1 MIKLE
6 NVKSPFMCYC
16 AKVIPLAFDESMS
29 YYECLCNFYNYLK
42 NEIMPAINNNAEAT
56 KELQDLFIELKEY
69 VDHYFDNLDI
79 TEEVNAKLDEMVEDG
94 TMEQLIAQYLQLQ
107 TTYTFN
113 SVAELKEATNLVNG
127 MIVKTLGYYGYNQG
141 GGALYKIRN
150 LAISDTV
157 DDMFILSLDD
167 ETLVAEYIVENN
179 EINILSVG
187 AKGDLE
193 TDNTEI
199 LQAVIDKCEEEALKM
214 IIPNGNYLVSDT
226 LYIDSKITI
235 EGQGDNSL
243 WSENTIYPCITGVI
257 ADKPIFHISKSA
269 TTYNWNNAG
278 SNMVENV
285 HFKNFR
291 IYGINGDNES
301 VRGLTGIYADCYL
314 SSFENMVVSG
324 FYNDIAL
331 ASCYETIIDNCQ
343 FMNAYQQIVLYYTND
358 TVVIRDTYCNG
369 SYDTANSVI
378 SNATYQAKYN
388 VVHKYNYCNLYSNLA
403 YAYFDNLALEK
414 SCYAIIDKDSNLYG
428 DKIHIEAIRDCCF
441 YHDVDLRANNR
452 LELDTV
458 SFYNTASYNSCVLYN
473 NRYLG
478 RIDIKTINA
487 LPLSNFQEGTSQTR
501 TINRI
506 YSYITGEK
514 IISLT
519 LSENVSG
526 ATIINNSHY
535 TPNGF
540 KVDYW
545 IKNASTWN
553 SSSATTITGN
563 PTTNALTSDDF
574 TVIRGFPGTNINT
587 SVINMRYYPIAHTL
601 AYYDNSNLGGTAL
614 QSPAKI
620 HIDYEYPI
628 N

>member
-1 MIKLE
+1 MIFRDFVIQNFPFLE
-6 NVKSPFMCYC
+6 DDFDALTDYQLFCKMVGYMKKSLEKIDGYQ
-16 AKVIPLAFDESMS
+16 V
-29 YYECLCNFYNYLK
+29 
-42 NEIMPAINNNAEAT
+42 EIDKFSE
-56 KELQDLFIELKEY
+56 ELKTFENW
-69 VDHYFDNLDI
+69 FDNLDV

-94 TMEQLIAQYLQLQ
+94 TMEELIAQYLQL
-107 TTYTFN
+107 TSLYVYN
-113 SVAELKEATNLVNG
+113 SVAELKSATNLVSG
-127 MIVKTLGYYGYNQG
+127 MNVKTLGYYGYNQG
-141 GGALYKIRN
+141 GEARYRIRN
-150 LAISDTV
+150 LALTDDV
-157 DDMFILSLDD
+157 DEMFIIALSD
-167 ETLVAEYIVENN
+167 ETLVAEYVVENN
-179 EINILSVG
+179 QINILSVG
-187 AKGDLE
+187 CKGDLE
-193 TDNTEI
+193 TDNTEM
-199 LQAVIDKCEEEALKM
+199 LQAVIDKCEDEALKM
-214 IIPNGNYLVSDT
+214 IIPNGNFLVTDT

-235 EGQGDNSL
+235 EGEGDNSL
-243 WSENTIYPCITGVI
+243 WSDNTIYPCITGVI
-257 ADKPIFHISKSA
+257 LDKPIFHISQSA
-269 TTYNWNNAG
+269 TTYDWGNAG

-291 IYGINGDNES
+291 IYGINGDDET

-331 ASCYETIIDNCQ
+331 ASCYETIIEKCQ
-343 FMNAYQQIVLYYTND
+343 FMNAYQQIVLDHTND
-358 TVVIRDTYCNG
+358 TTIIRDTYCNG

-378 SNATYQAKYN
+378 SNPTYLAKYSN
-388 VVHKYNYCNLYSNLA
+388 VHKYNYCNVYGILA
-403 YAYFDNLALEK
+403 YAYFDNIALEK
-414 SCYAIIDKDSNLYG
+414 SCYAIVDKDCNLYG
-428 DKIHIEAIRDCCF
+428 NIVHIEAIRDCCF

-452 LELDTV
+452 LELDRV
-458 SFYNTASYNSCVLYN
+458 SFYNTATYNGCLLYN

-478 RIDIKTINA
+478 KIDIKTINA
-487 LPLSNFQEGTSQTR
+487 LPLSNFADGTSQTR
-501 TINRI
+501 TVNRV

-514 IISLT
+514 IIALT
-519 LSENVSG
+519 LSENVTG

-545 IKNASTWN
+545 IKNASSWSN
-553 SSSATTITGN
+553 SSATSITGN

-574 TVIRGFPGTNINT
+574 TVVRGFPGTNINT